1 MNDTEHPD
9 EKQKNRGPLLFLA
22 FLLILL
28 ILIIILIIVAFL
40 LQPSPPVADAGGPYD
55 VGEGQSFPLDG
66 SGSTGRSLD
75 YAWDFGDGNTS
86 TEKSPSHSYDDGPA
100 QFTVTLVV
108 TDNRGRTASD
118 TTQAT
123 VINLPPTAEAGGPY
137 SCVVGE
143 TITLSGTCGD
153 PGPVDAASLT
163 CTWAEFTG
171 AAVIEPSYT
180 CPPSPG
186 EVTVT
191 LTATDKDGA
200 SAQDS
205 AVITVTG
212 PPPSADANGPY
223 SGLVNTAITF
233 DGSGST
239 PADAIVEYR
248 WDFGD
253 GQTGMEAILPH
264 TYTLTGTYTVNLT
277 VVDANLQQDTDTTT
291 ATITAVL
298 NELPVAV
305 IDVTLI
311 LKTAQC
317 YRFDGSDSFD
327 PDGEIVT
334 HEWDFGDGN
343 TDVGDVVEYCYEES
357 GTYTATLTVTDNQ
370 AGTGSASAEVVVPDL
385 DP

>member
-1 MNDTEHPD
+1 
-9 EKQKNRGPLLFLA
+9 
-22 FLLILL
+22 
-28 ILIIILIIVAFL
+28 
-40 LQPSPPVADAGGPYD
+40 
-55 VGEGQSFPLDG
+55 
-66 SGSTGRSLD
+66 
-75 YAWDFGDGNTS
+75 
-86 TEKSPSHSYDDGPA
+86 
-100 QFTVTLVV
+100 
-108 TDNRGRTASD
+108 
-118 TTQAT
+118 
-123 VINLPPTAEAGGPY
+123 
-137 SCVVGE
+137 
-143 TITLSGTCGD
+143 
-153 PGPVDAASLT
+153 
-163 CTWAEFTG
+163 
-171 AAVIEPSYT
+171 
-180 CPPSPG
+180 
-186 EVTVT
+186 VTVT